1 MCSDIVCLSLNINVT
16 FILKPPGK
24 SSMCVAQAYV
34 GAIDNLLKD
43 LKNKFLSFVRCI
55 KPNLSST
62 PQLFEDDIVEDQGK
76 S

>member
-1 MCSDIVCLSLNINVT
+1 
-16 FILKPPGK
+16 
-24 SSMCVAQAYV
+24 MCVAQAYV

-76 S
+76 DENFTKIVLLVA